1 VSYINVAWPCRLHAN
16 VVVAWRMRID
26 LTHREIHSLI
36 LAVEH
41 AKATVIKA
49 LRAEQGNW
57 SDDANYLRYAK
68 LEEKLKA
75 IKPSPEPPLALSVG

>member
-1 VSYINVAWPCRLHAN
+1 
-16 VVVAWRMRID
+16 MRIE
-26 LTHREIHSLI
+26 LTPREIHSLI

-41 AKATVIKA
+41 AKATVIKG

-57 SDDANYLRYAK
+57 IDDANYLRYSK

-75 IKPSPEPPLALSVG
+75 IKLSRETVPALNVG